1 MSSIQIAGMDSL
13 LAKFK
18 ALPQQLNAAVAA
30 EIQDGAQAIAAEAK
44 QRAPGDQGFLRN
56 QIAALKVSDMTWKVV
71 SGADYSAFVEFGT
84 LEKVEIPAG
93 LEEFASQFKGDFA
106 SGTYGGGSN
115 LTAKEAIFAWCE
127 RQGIDKELWYPIYI
141 SIMTHGIAARPF
153 FFPAAFRN
161 EPIII
166 DRVKKALADAV

>member
-13 LAKFK
+13 LGKLK
-18 ALPQQLNAAVAA
+18 SLPQQLNAVAA
-30 EIQDGAQAIAAEAK
+30 TEIQDGAQVIAAEAK

-56 QIAALKVSDMTWKVV
+56 QIAALKVNDMTWRVV
-71 SGADYSAFVEFGT
+71 SGADYSAFEEFGT
-84 LEKVEIPAG
+84 LEKVDIPPG
-93 LEEFASQFKGDFA
+93 LEEFAAQFK
-106 SGTYGGGSN
+106 SGTYSEGSN

-141 SIMTHGIAARPF
+141 SIMTHGVAARPF

-166 DRVKKALADAV
+166 DRVKKAIADTV